1 MQIQPIYREEEVW
14 VKILSK
20 GLITI
25 PKSIREEIGMNEGE
39 VAKITKV
46 GRMLIIKPRDEVD
59 NRLFTDQEIV
69 QWQKRDQLPKNLAQE
84 AANIWSDLI

>member
-1 MQIQPIYREEEVW
+1 MQIQPIYKEEEVW

-25 PKSIREEIGMNEGE
+25 PKAIREEIGMNEGE

-46 GRMLIIKPRDEVD
+46 GRMLIIKPRDEVV
-59 NRLFTDQEIV
+59 NRLFTNQEIA
-69 QWQKRDQLPKNLAQE
+69 QWQKKDQLPKNLAQE

>member
-1 MQIQPIYREEEVW
+1 MQVQPIYKEEEVW

-46 GRMLIIKPRDEVD
+46 GRMLIIKPRDEVV

-69 QWQKRDQLPKNLAQE
+69 QWQKKDQLPKNLAQE